1 MTDALLK
8 LVLKGKKDYLD
19 PAIRTSV
26 GKLGGMVGIICNVLL
41 FLLKLICGLLSG
53 SVSILADAVNNL
65 SDAASSVITLL
76 GFHMAKRPADSNHP
90 YGHARYEYVSGLVVS
105 FLILLVGFELLESS
119 IKKIIHPAPID
130 FSLLTAGI
138 LVFSILLKLW
148 LSRFFGSLSDKI
160 HSDVLEA
167 ASADSRN
174 DYLSTGAVLFC
185 CIISKYFTVNIDG
198 IVGLIMACF
207 IFWSGI
213 QSANTT
219 ISSLLGKRADPA
231 FVKRLTDLV
240 LSHDKILGVHDV
252 LVHDYG
258 PGQCFA
264 SLHAELN
271 AHEDPLACHDIIDD
285 IESDAFVRL
294 NTHLVIH
301 YDPVVTD
308 DPEWNSMHV
317 LINGIIADM
326 DPKLSLHDFRIL
338 KCGEISKLSFDLAV
352 PYGFP
357 LSEDQIKLNVYE
369 GLAAAGKSYPVVIH
383 FDSV

>member
-1 MTDALLK
+1 MTNFLLK
-8 LVLKGKKDYLD
+8 LLIKGEPDYEN
-19 PAIRTSV
+19 PSVRTGV

-41 FLLKLICGLLSG
+41 FLLKLICGILSG

-76 GFHMAKRPADSNHP
+76 GFHMSKRPADSNHP

-105 FLILLVGFELLESS
+105 FLILLVGFELFEGSVR
-119 IKKIIHPAPID
+119 KIIHPSPID
-130 FSLLTAGI
+130 FSLLTGGI

-148 LSRFFGSLSDKI
+148 LSKFYESLAEKI

-167 ASADSRN
+167 SSLDSRN
-174 DYLSTGAVLFC
+174 DFLSTTGVLFC
-185 CIISKYFTVNIDG
+185 CIISNYFTVNIDG
-198 IVGLIMACF
+198 IVGLLMACF
-207 IFWSGI
+207 IFYTGI

-231 FVKRLTDLV
+231 FVDRLTRLV
-240 LSHDKILGVHDV
+240 LAHDKILGVHDV

-264 SLHAELN
+264 SLHAEVD
-271 AHEDPLACHDIIDD
+271 AQEDPLTCHDIIDD
-285 IESDAFVRL
+285 IESDAFARL

-301 YDPVVTD
+301 YDPVVTN
-308 DPEWNSMHV
+308 DPEWNEMHSM
-317 LINGIIADM
+317 INKIIADL
-326 DPKLSLHDFRIL
+326 DPRLSLHDFRL
-338 KCGEISKLSFDLAV
+338 LRCGELLKLSFDLAV
-352 PYGFP
+352 PFDFP
-357 LSEDQIKLNVYE
+357 ITEDQIKLQVYE
-369 GLAAAGKSYPVVIH
+369 ALASQGKSYPLVIH

>member
-8 LVLKGKKDYLD
+8 LVLKDRKDYMD
-19 PAIRTSV
+19 SAVRTSV
-26 GKLGGMVGIICNVLL
+26 GKLGGLVGIVCNVLL

-76 GFHMAKRPADSNHP
+76 GFHMAKRPADTNHP

-105 FLILLVGFELLESS
+105 FLILLVGFELLEGS
-119 IKKIIHPAPID
+119 IKKIIHPAPIEV
-130 FSLLTAGI
+130 SLLTAGI
-138 LVFSILLKLW
+138 LIFSILLKLW
-148 LSRFFGSLSDKI
+148 LSRFFSSLADKI

-174 DYLSTGAVLFC
+174 DFLSTGAVLFC

-240 LSHDKILGVHDV
+240 LSHERILGVHDV

-271 AHEDPLACHDIIDD
+271 AHEDPLWCHDLIDD
-285 IESDAFVRL
+285 IESDAFARL

-308 DPEWNSMHV
+308 DPEWNNMHM
-317 LINGIIADM
+317 LINRIIGNL
-326 DPKLSLHDFRIL
+326 DPRLSLHDFRIL
-338 KCGEISKLSFDLAV
+338 KCGDTSKLSFDLAV
-352 PYGFP
+352 PYDFP
-357 LSEDQIKLNVYE
+357 LSEDQIKLSVYE
-369 GLAAAGKSYPVVIH
+369 GLAAEGKSYPVVIH

>member
-240 LSHDKILGVHDV
+240 LSHDKILGDHDV